1 MPALLALPIAAAER
15 PADLV
20 LFDGAVYTLDAARS
34 WASAVAVRDG
44 RVVYVGDDGGAR
56 ALAGPGTSVVD
67 LDGKMLLPG
76 FVDAHVH
83 PISGGL
89 ELLQCDLH
97 DQRSVEALL
106 AVVRKCADA
115 RPADPWILG
124 GGWELPLFPDG
135 NPDRRLLDAIVADRP
150 VALSAS
156 DGHSLWVNSKALA
169 LAGINRSTP
178 DPPSG
183 RIERDRE
190 TGEPSGTLRE
200 SASRL
205 VWNRIPRPRGAE
217 LAAGLA
223 LAVERAH
230 RFGITTWVEAS
241 AGAEELATYR
251 DFDREVGL
259 GLFVRA
265 ALRVDPDRGVE
276 QVADLVALRARDWG
290 PRVVAGAA
298 KLYADGVI
306 ESGTAALLA
315 PYRNRNGSRGELFWS
330 EERLRAIALALDAA
344 GFQLHVHA
352 IGDRAVRATLDAIER
367 VERERGRRDR
377 RPTLAHI
384 QLIDP
389 VDIARFRRLDAAA
402 NFQPLWAFEDRYIR
416 ELTVPFL
423 GPERSR
429 WLYPIASVAKS
440 GAPLAAGSDWSVSS
454 MNPLEAIEV
463 ALTRRDPSA
472 GPGPGWIPEERSDL
486 PTLLAAYTI
495 GGAWTAFRERESG
508 SIEVGKRSDLIV
520 LEKNL
525 FDLPAHEISE
535 VRVLRTYFE
544 GREVY
549 RDPSTPGARSA
560 CAPRPLRSTL
570 ASAARSWRILSPGP

>member
-1 MPALLALPIAAAER
+1 MLALAALPITAAER

-20 LFDGAVYTLDAARS
+20 LFDGAVYTVDAARS
-34 WASAVAVRDG
+34 SASAVAVRDG
-44 RVVYVGDDGGAR
+44 RIVYVGDDGGAR

-67 LDGKMLLPG
+67 LDGVMLLPG

-97 DQRSVEALL
+97 DLASVDALL
-106 AVVRKCADA
+106 AKVRQCADA
-115 RPADPWILG
+115 QRDAPWVVG
-124 GGWELPLFPDG
+124 GGWELPLFPG
-135 NPDRRLLDAIVADRP
+135 SGPDRRLLDPIVADRP
-150 VALSAS
+150 VALAAS

-169 LAGINRSTP
+169 LAGITGATP

-200 SASRL
+200 SATAL
-205 VWNRIPRPRGAE
+205 VWDRIPRPSAAE
-217 LAAGLA
+217 LAAALA
-223 LAVERAH
+223 LAAELAH
-230 RFGITTWVEAS
+230 RFGITTWVDAA
-241 AGAEELATYR
+241 AGAEELAAYR
-251 DFDREVGL
+251 DLDREGGL

-265 ALRVDPDRGVE
+265 ALRVDPSRSVE

-298 KLYADGVI
+298 KLFADGVI

-315 PYRNRNGSRGELFWS
+315 PYLKRNGSRGELVWS

-377 RPTLAHI
+377 RPTLAHL

-389 VDIARFRRLDAAA
+389 VDIARFRRLGAAA
-402 NFQPLWAFEDRYIR
+402 NFQPLWAYEDRYIR

-440 GAPLAAGSDWSVSS
+440 GAPLAAGSDWSVTS

-463 ALTRRDPSA
+463 ALTRRDPTA

-508 SIEVGKRSDLIV
+508 SIEVGKSGDLII

-525 FDLPAHEISE
+525 FDLSPHEISE
-535 VRVLRTYFE
+535 TRVLRTYFE

-549 RDPSTPGARSA
+549 RAQR
-560 CAPRPLRSTL
+560 R
-570 ASAARSWRILSPGP
+570 